1 MILVTGATGFLG
13 KRVCQR
19 LNELKLEYTQT
30 SISLGCDLRDEKQTF
45 ELFEKVKPDYIL
57 HCAAYVGG
65 IQFGLKHPAE
75 MFKNNLLMTIN
86 LLEAC
91 HKYKVKRMVNPISNC
106 SYPAK
111 AKLFKED
118 EYWEGALHDSVAT
131 YGFAR
136 KASFVGA
143 QAYAKQYGV
152 DSISIILSNM
162 YGPFDH
168 FQEERSHAMG
178 ALIMKMVKAKQEN
191 AKEVIV
197 WGTGTPV
204 REWLYIDDGVTA
216 MIKSMEIAPTSE
228 LVNVGVAT
236 GISIKD
242 MAELIKKEVG
252 YTGNLTFDT
261 TKLDGD
267 PYKTVDGTRCKEIF
281 GWLPEVDLK
290 KGIHDTVEWYLNNK

>member
-19 LNELKLEYTQT
+19 LSEMGLEYTRT
-30 SISLGCDLRDEKQTF
+30 SLSLGCDLRDAEQTF
-45 ELFEKVKPDYIL
+45 ELFERVKPEYVL

-91 HKYKVKRMVNPISNC
+91 HKYNVKRMVNPISNC

-111 AKLFKED
+111 ANLFKEE

-131 YGFAR
+131 YGFVR
-136 KASFVGA
+136 KASLVGA

-152 DSISIILSNM
+152 DSINIILSNM
-162 YGPFDH
+162 YGPDDH

-178 ALIMKMVKAKQEN
+178 ALIMKMVKAKREN
-191 AKEVIV
+191 LPEVIV
-197 WGTGTPV
+197 WGTGSPV
-204 REWLYIDDGVTA
+204 REWLYVDDGVKA

-228 LVNVGVAT
+228 LINIGVAS

-242 MAELIKKEVG
+242 MAQMIKKEVG
-252 YTGNLTFDT
+252 YEGNLTFDT
-261 TKLDGD
+261 SKLDGD

-281 GWLPEVDLK
+281 NWLPEIGLEE
-290 KGIHDTVEWYLNNK
+290 GIHTTVEWYLKNK